1 VATSYANS
9 GGTGNRTSLIRV
21 NDNGVINGGT
31 LTGAKLV
38 DGTLTDQ
45 GWFVSGQT
53 AAWIEFDFSAIGKVV
68 IDAFRIY
75 GSAATAN
82 GTWKLSGWDPTTGAW
97 VQIATGL
104 VWAGNS
110 GGFGTPN
117 ELTFSNSTAYQ
128 VYRLDQTAGTTTSGP
143 DYSEIEFKIET
154 SGSSDYTWGTGD
166 RTSTITVT
174 GGASTFSGGLTG
186 PKLVNGTIA
195 NNEGWL
201 NSGQSASF
209 IDFDLLGVSR
219 KCQGFAWYSDGPTSQ
234 GTWKIQGWDGGAW
247 VDIATGIALAAPG
260 TGILRPGIFRFNSQT
275 GYTKFRLQQTGGTTS
290 SSPNVSEV
298 ELFTASPTA
307 ALTATDLAVGSPALD
322 APTIGQTHALTAT
335 DLAVGSPVLDTPAI
349 GQTHA
354 LAATDLAVG
363 SPELDTP
370 ATGQLQNLTSQ
381 DLETTGPTLGA
392 PDVGQVHVLAA
403 PALEPSGPVLDVPAL
418 GQVHGLAVPDL
429 AVGAPVLG
437 APALVLLYDPPAP
450 AVFEG
455 RGAATFEGA
464 APAPAQFTGSP

>member
-1 VATSYANS
+1 MATSYANS

-110 GGFGTPN
+110 AGFGTPN
-117 ELTFSNSTAYQ
+117 ELTFSNTTAYA

-143 DYSEIEFKIET
+143 DYSEVEFKIET
-154 SGSSDYTWGTGD
+154 QGTSDFTWGTGD
-166 RTSTITVT
+166 RTASITVS

-195 NNEGWL
+195 NTEGWL

-209 IDFDLLGVSR
+209 IDFDYLGVSK

-234 GTWKIQGWDGGAW
+234 GTWKFQGWDGGAW
-247 VDIATGIALAAPG
+247 VDITTGIALAAPG
-260 TGILRPGIFRFNSQT
+260 TGIARPGIFRFNSQT

-290 SSPNVSEV
+290 SSPNVTEV
-298 ELFTASPTA
+298 ELFTAVPNV
-307 ALTATDLAVGSPALD
+307 ALTS
-322 APTIGQTHALTAT
+322 T
-335 DLAVGSPVLDTPAI
+335 DLAVGSPVLDTATI
-349 GQTHA
+349 GQTHTLTGASLEPGAPA
-354 LAATDLAVG
+354 LDTPTIGQTHVLTASNLETGAPVLDVPSNGQFHLLDSTDLAT
-363 SPELDTP
+363 SAPELETP
-370 ATGQLQNLTSQ
+370 SI
-381 DLETTGPTLGA
+381 
-392 PDVGQVHVLAA
+392 GQVHVLLAA
-403 PALEPSGPVLDVPAL
+403 NLASGVPAIED
-418 GQVHGLAVPDL
+418 GPLANYLD
-429 AVGAPVLG
+429 
-437 APALVLLYDPPAP
+437 
-450 AVFEG
+450 
-455 RGAATFEGA
+455 R
-464 APAPAQFTGSP
+464 PAPAQFTGKAGAKFSGKASAPPSFAGSSA